1 MADTTP
7 RLVNKGRVRCH
18 TGTTDID
25 ISAAVYTGWIT
36 LLTITP
42 ATGQAIKNLNLELDL
57 AKATTGFAAGHTT
70 ETVQFAWARKVDGT
84 NLRTHANTATTAISG
99 TNAAAGGQLMRA
111 DYVDDG
117 VPIVLMVKLSAE
129 AADTTFPYRC
139 TYESGAAATFTEV
152 LAG

>member
-18 TGTTDID
+18 TGSTDID

-42 ATGQAIKNLNLELDL
+42 ASGHAIKNLNLEVDL
-57 AKATTGFAAGHTT
+57 AKATTGFAAGHTS
-70 ETVQFAWARKVDGT
+70 ETLQFAWARKIDGT
-84 NLRTHANTATTAISG
+84 NLRTEINTATTALSG
-99 TNAAAGGQLMRA
+99 TNAAAGAHLMRA
-111 DYVDDG
+111 DFVDDG
-117 VPIVLMVKLSAE
+117 VPLVLMVKLSAE
-129 AADTTFPYRC
+129 AADATFPYRC

-152 LAG
+152 TAG